1 MQKGTITKH
10 GKYWLLRYWEYQI
23 RNGVRV
29 RVNAH
34 KKLAPIGPAYPDK
47 RSVESLAWKQLEP
60 INTRLQTPESAT
72 PIIEFIETVY
82 LPMAKQF
89 LRPSTYRN
97 YKVAEYERHFR
108 DRLGKLRLRDFRT
121 AHGQRLISAF
131 ARPR

>member
-108 DRLGKLRLRDFRT
+108 DRLGKLL
-121 AHGQRLISAF
+121 
-131 ARPR
+131 